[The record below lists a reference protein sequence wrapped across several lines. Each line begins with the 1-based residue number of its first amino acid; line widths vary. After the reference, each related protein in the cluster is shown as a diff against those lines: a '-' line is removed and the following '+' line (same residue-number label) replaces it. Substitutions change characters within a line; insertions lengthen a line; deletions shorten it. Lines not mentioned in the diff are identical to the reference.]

1 MSFMRLAFV
10 AAAALMLSSC
20 ILSPGKFVSTLHIGK
35 DRSFT
40 FTYVGEVIL
49 LDPASAMQKGME
61 DGLAGAGEPA
71 EGGMV
76 DLDAV
81 GNAAEALDAAG
92 NAADDVAGN
101 VADIPKPAAPAAES
115 AKSVAEAKAV
125 AEALSREVGYRS
137 VEYLGNNKFRVDYSM
152 TGKLDR
158 SFVYPVNMD
167 AKSIIPWIAIEVR
180 KDRTARIMAIAFGDQ
195 DMDMGAAGAA
205 ANPDSQPKERSGTF
219 TFTTDAELVM
229 QNNEE
234 GMAPGPGKKVV
245 WRVTP
250 ASKTVPT
257 AVVRFAM

>member
-1 MSFMRLAFV
+1 MSFMRFAF
-10 AAAALMLSSC
+10 AAAAAILLSSC
-20 ILSPGKFVSTLHIGK
+20 ILSPGKFVSTLHIAK

-49 LDPASAMQKGME
+49 LDPAAAMQKGME
-61 DGLAGAGEPA
+61 DGLAGAAPSG

-76 DLDAV
+76 DETDMIGNTVDDLDDIE
-81 GNAAEALDAAG
+81 GNMAATAQ
-92 NAADDVAGN
+92 
-101 VADIPKPAAPAAES
+101 PAAPAAES
-115 AKSVAEAKAV
+115 AKSIAEAKAV
-125 AEALSREVGYRS
+125 AEALSKEVGYRS

-158 SFVYPVNMD
+158 SFVYPINMD
-167 AKSIIPWIAIEVR
+167 AKSIIPWLVVEVR

-195 DMDMGAAGAA
+195 STDMASAAK
-205 ANPDSQPKERSGTF
+205 PDSQPKERDGTF

-250 ASKTVPT
+250 ATKAVPT

>member
-1 MSFMRLAFV
+1 MSFMRFAFV
-10 AAAALMLSSC
+10 AAAALTLSSC

-61 DGLAGAGEPA
+61 EGLAGAAEPA

-76 DLDAV
+76 DLDADAI
-81 GNAAEALDAAG
+81 GNLT
-92 NAADDVAGN
+92 DDVTGN
-101 VADIPKPAAPAAES
+101 MAQPPKTTAPAAES
-115 AKSVAEAKAV
+115 AQSVAEARAV
-125 AEALSREVGYRS
+125 AEALSKEVGYRS
-137 VEYLGNNKFRVDYSM
+137 VEYLGKNRFRVDYSM
-152 TGKLDR
+152 AGRLDR

-180 KDRTARIMAIAFGDQ
+180 KDRTARVMAIAFGDQ
-195 DMDMGAAGAA
+195 DMDMSAA
-205 ANPDSQPKERSGTF
+205 AKPDSQPKERSGTF

-245 WRVTP
+245 WKVTP

>member
-1 MSFMRLAFV
+1 MSLMRFAFV
-10 AAAALMLSSC
+10 AAAALTLSSC
-20 ILSPGKFVSTLHIGK
+20 ILSPGKFVSTLHIAR

-49 LDPASAMQKGME
+49 LDPAAAMTKGME
-61 DGLAGAGEPA
+61 DGLAAAGEPG

-76 DLDAV
+76 DLDSDGV
-81 GNAAEALDAAG
+81 GNDA
-92 NAADDVAGN
+92 DGN
-101 VADIPKPAAPAAES
+101 VGMVEIPKAAAPAAPAAES

-125 AEALSREVGYRS
+125 AEALSKEVGYRS
-137 VEYLGNNKFRVDYSM
+137 VRYLGNNKFQVDYMM

-158 SFVYPVNMD
+158 SFVYPVNLD
-167 AKSIIPWIAIEVR
+167 AKAIIPWIAIEVR
-180 KDRTARIMAIAFGDQ
+180 NDRTARVMALAFGNQ
-195 DMDMGAAGAA
+195 DMDMAGAA
-205 ANPDSQPKERSGTF
+205 KPDSQPKDRNGTF

-245 WRVTP
+245 WKVTP

-257 AVVRFAM
+257 AVVRFAN

>member
-1 MSFMRLAFV
+1 MSFMRFAFV
-10 AAAALMLSSC
+10 AAAALTLSSC
-20 ILSPGKFVSTLHIGK
+20 ILSPGKFVSTLHIAK

-49 LDPASAMQKGME
+49 LDPASAMQQGMQE
-61 DGLAGAGEPA
+61 GLAGAGEPA

-76 DLDAV
+76 DLDSDPTANAV
-81 GNAAEALDAAG
+81 
-92 NAADDVAGN
+92 DVVEPA
-101 VADIPKPAAPAAES
+101 KPAAPAAET
-115 AKSVAEAKAV
+115 AQQIAEAKAV
-125 AEALSREVGYRS
+125 AEALSKEAGYRS
-137 VEYLGNNKFRVDYSM
+137 VQYLGKNKFRVDYSM

-167 AKSIIPWIAIEVR
+167 AKSIIPWIAVEVR
-180 KDRTARIMAIAFGDQ
+180 KDRTARVMAIAFGDQ
-195 DMDMGAAGAA
+195 DMDMGSAAK
-205 ANPDSQPKERSGTF
+205 PDSGPKERDGTF

>member
-1 MSFMRLAFV
+1 MSFLRFAFV
-10 AAAALMLSSC
+10 AAAALTLSSC
-20 ILSPGKFVSTLHIGK
+20 ILSPGKFVSTLHIAK

-49 LDPASAMQKGME
+49 LDPAGAMQKGME
-61 DGLAGAGEPA
+61 DGLAGASETA
-71 EGGMV
+71 SADEGGTV
-76 DLDAV
+76 DLDST
-81 GNAAEALDAAG
+81 GNLADSAET
-92 NAADDVAGN
+92 
-101 VADIPKPAAPAAES
+101 PKPASPAAPTAES

-125 AEALSREVGYRS
+125 AEALSKEVGYRS
-137 VEYLGNNKFRVDYSM
+137 VEYLGNNRFRVDYSM

-158 SFVYPVNMD
+158 SFVYPLNMD
-167 AKSIIPWIAIEVR
+167 AKSIIPWIAVEVR
-180 KDRTARIMAIAFGDQ
+180 KDRTARVMAIAFGDQ
-195 DMDMGAAGAA
+195 DMDMAGAA
-205 ANPDSQPKERSGTF
+205 KPDSQPKERSGTF

-245 WRVTP
+245 WKVTP

>member
-1 MSFMRLAFV
+1 MSFMRFAFV
-10 AAAALMLSSC
+10 AVAALLLSSC
-20 ILSPGKFVSTLHIGK
+20 ILSPGKFVSTLHIAK

-61 DGLAGAGEPA
+61 DGLNSAGEPA
-71 EGGMV
+71 EGGMI
-76 DLDAV
+76 DLDADAV
-81 GNAAEALDAAG
+81 GNTVDTPE
-92 NAADDVAGN
+92 
-101 VADIPKPAAPAAES
+101 PAAPATPAVPAAES

-125 AEALSREVGYRS
+125 AEALSKEVGYRS
-137 VEYLGNNKFRVDYSM
+137 VEYLGHNKFRVDYAM

-158 SFVYPVNMD
+158 SFVYPINMD
-167 AKSIIPWIAIEVR
+167 AKSIIPWIAVEVR

-195 DMDMGAAGAA
+195 QTDMANAAK
-205 ANPDSQPKERSGTF
+205 PDSGAKEREGTF

-234 GMAPGPGKKVV
+234 GMAPGPARKVV
-245 WRVTP
+245 WKVTP

-257 AVVRFAM
+257 AVVRFAS

>member
-1 MSFMRLAFV
+1 MSFMRFAFV
-10 AAAALMLSSC
+10 AAAALALSSC
-20 ILSPGKFVSTLHIGK
+20 ILSPGKFVSTLHIAK

-49 LDPASAMQKGME
+49 LDPASAMQQGMQ
-61 DGLAGAGEPA
+61 DGLAGAAPSDE
-71 EGGMV
+71 EGMGS
-76 DLDAV
+76 
-81 GNAAEALDAAG
+81 E
-92 NAADDVAGN
+92 DDVLTNLVDDETPG
-101 VADIPKPAAPAAES
+101 PKPAAPATPAAET
-115 AKSVAEAKAV
+115 AQQIAEAKAV
-125 AEALSREVGYRS
+125 AEALSKEVGYRS
-137 VEYLGNNKFRVDYSM
+137 VQYLGKNKFRVDYSM

-167 AKSIIPWIAIEVR
+167 AKSIIPWIAVEVR

-195 DMDMGAAGAA
+195 DMDMGAAAK
-205 ANPDSQPKERSGTF
+205 PDSGPKERDGTF

>member
-1 MSFMRLAFV
+1 MSFMRFAFA
-10 AAAALMLSSC
+10 AAAALTLSSC

-49 LDPASAMQKGME
+49 LDPAAAMQQGVE
-61 DGLAGAGEPA
+61 EGLAGAAP
-71 EGGMV
+71 
-76 DLDAV
+76 DAGRERADEDALF
-81 GNAAEALDAAG
+81 GNL
-92 NAADDVAGN
+92 ADDSTDAPP
-101 VADIPKPAAPAAES
+101 ATAPSKPAAETAQQ
-115 AKSVAEAKAV
+115 VAEAKAV
-125 AEALSREVGYRS
+125 AEALSKEAGYRT
-137 VEYLGNNKFRVDYSM
+137 VEYLGKNKFRVDYAM

-167 AKSIIPWIAIEVR
+167 AKSIIPWIAVEVR
-180 KDRTARIMAIAFGDQ
+180 KDRTARVMAIAFGDQ
-195 DMDMGAAGAA
+195 DMNMGAAAK
-205 ANPDSQPKERSGTF
+205 PDAQPKERSGTF

-245 WRVTP
+245 WKVTP